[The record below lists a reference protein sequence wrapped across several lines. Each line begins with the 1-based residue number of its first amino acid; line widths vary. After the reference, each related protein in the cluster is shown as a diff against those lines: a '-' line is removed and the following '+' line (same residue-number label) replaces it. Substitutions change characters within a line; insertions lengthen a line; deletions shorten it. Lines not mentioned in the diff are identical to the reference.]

1 MKDKKNFANPTV
13 EIIEFNADDVILTS
27 IIAEGNEGDIVEG
40 DD

>member
-1 MKDKKNFANPTV
+1 MKDKKTFTNPTV

-27 IIAEGNEGDIVEG
+27 IIGEGNEGDIIEG